1 MVVKVISRRLN
12 HVKQYDGKLEQTFC
26 EYIDPFSEIMV
37 ADHGMCNHDLRNEI
51 EVLVKHLFS
60 FPVAIFNMM
69 KLLAILE
76 DEAGKTLINSN

>member
-1 MVVKVISRRLN
+1 MLN
-12 HVKQYDGKLEQTFC
+12 NMMENWNKRFANILIHFLKSWSQ
-26 EYIDPFSEIMV
+26 IMI
-37 ADHGMCNHDLRNEI
+37 CNHDLRNEI

>member
-37 ADHGMCNHDLRNEI
+37 ADHGICNHDLRNEI
-51 EVLVKHLFS
+51 ELLVKHLFS
-60 FPVAIFNMM
+60 FPVATFNMM

-76 DEAGKTLINSN
+76 DEAGKTMINSN

>member
-1 MVVKVISRRLN
+1 MVAKVISRRLN
-12 HVKQYDGKLEQTFC
+12 HVKQYDGKVEQTFC

-60 FPVAIFNMM
+60 FPVATFNMM

-76 DEAGKTLINSN
+76 DEAGKTMINSN